1 MAIDTIDGIVSEATV
16 NFVGK
21 DGFYWW
27 VGEVEDHEDPMK
39 LGRVRCRVL
48 GYYTNVQGGT
58 TSDLPTKFLPWATV
72 LQTTA
77 QSGNDKQ
84 GESSGQLQ
92 PGAIVM
98 GFFMDGDNAQMPI
111 VIGVLRVQKS
121 DKTKKTKKFAFT
133 GQDME
138 PGIAPNPA
146 ATHPLFPNSSNA
158 TTEEEGYSKDSN
170 TSVNIPSDD
179 TDGDGEEPN
188 GPQSPNNLTNKGVGK
203 LAPKIGDKPRPA
215 ANGVGGPW
223 KTLEYQLQYLVE
235 DLADSASTLIK
246 AEDGDF
252 LDVVSGKL
260 VKAKELTVKIQNFL
274 GAVFAQVVSAMRQA
288 LANLADELKLVS
300 ILGSKTGAPMV
311 IFGIIQSA
319 VKLILSALC
328 NLDSNIM
335 KFISDPMSFIT
346 DKLDSLLEGLIDKA
360 AFVLQSVQKTIDGI
374 VCNVQSMIDSV
385 ISVVSKVTTI
395 VDAVGKAKDIIDT
408 WKKGTKIFADG
419 FDLIKN
425 GKASITGIIS
435 MIIGFLASDCGRK
448 PDGGNDTVGWYPLL
462 GVTHCTPEE
471 LKAIENIRGG
481 GRQSCDGGKA
491 KESGSL
497 FDNLIK
503 QADPYLT
510 AAKTFLD
517 GSYELH
523 IGNPGG
529 QIEQKRNA
537 SGTLHFSINSNTQR
551 RAIAAAEKQIR
562 EEEEKSGE
570 KMSDA
575 DRKALIAKTVKAY
588 NTTTNSPTVENKG
601 DRGNLVADHITW
613 AGNRTQDVKGDDCID
628 IENDKVETIHGDYFL
643 DVTGDCHLTVGGG
656 FFMNAQGSPKLVNKR
671 GESVREKIQKHTI
684 NFGSDVDIA
693 SAGAKITFQGAE
705 LDIGS
710 QSTKITGSSMECS
723 STVQKYAG
731 GEILIAGD
739 NSIELFTTSLYNIIN
754 VPSIGPSALAGIRT
768 ICKGSIETVMMPGGS
783 ATDAIPRWVLANPT
797 GPMVITCGATGYSNT
812 VLGGAFNA
820 NAAGAIIMT
829 SGAATTIASGAA
841 ITMTA
846 TATIKLLAATIFLN

>member
-1 MAIDTIDGIVSEATV
+1 MAVETIDGIVSEATV

-58 TSDLPTKFLPWATV
+58 TSDLPTKYLPWATV
-72 LQTTA
+72 LQHTGQA
-77 QSGNDKQ
+77 GNDKQ

-133 GQDME
+133 GQNME

-146 ATHPLFPNSSNA
+146 ALHPLFPNESMA
-158 TTEEEGYSKDSN
+158 ATEEEGYNKDAN
-170 TSVNIPSDD
+170 TSVNLPSED
-179 TDGDGEEPN
+179 EEAG
-188 GPQSPNNLTNKGVGK
+188 GPANPNNLTNKGVGK
-203 LAPKIGDKPRPA
+203 IAPKLGDKPRPA

-223 KTLEYQLQYLVE
+223 KTLEYELSYLVE

-274 GAVFAQVVSAMRQA
+274 GSVFAQVVSAMRQA

-328 NLDSNIM
+328 NLDSNLM
-335 KFISDPMSFIT
+335 SFISDPISFIT
-346 DKLDSLLEGLIDKA
+346 GKLESLLEGLIDKA
-360 AFVLQSVQKTIDGI
+360 AFVMQGVQNTIDKI
-374 VCNVQSMIDSV
+374 VCNVQGMIDSV
-385 ISVVSKVTTI
+385 LSVVTKVKGI
-395 VDAVGKAKDIIDT
+395 VDTVGKAKEIIDT
-408 WKKGTKIFADG
+408 WQKGTKIFADG
-419 FDLIKN
+419 FDLLKN
-425 GKASITGIIS
+425 GKASITGIIKL
-435 MIIGFLASDCGRK
+435 IIGFLASDCGRE
-448 PDGGNDTVGWYPLL
+448 PDGGEDTVGWYPLL

-471 LKAIENIRGG
+471 LAHIMNIRGG
-481 GRQSCDGGKA
+481 GRQSCDGSGKA

-497 FDNLIK
+497 FDNLLK

-529 QIEQKRNA
+529 EITQTRKA
-537 SGTLHFSINSNTQR
+537 SGTTHFSLNSNTYK
-551 RAIAAAEKQIR
+551 RAKYKAYQKIR
-562 EEEEKSGE
+562 QEEEATGN
-570 KMSDA
+570 KMSDEE
-575 DRKALIAKTVKAY
+575 RKALVDKTVKAY
-588 NTTTNSPTVENKG
+588 NKENNTGKENKG
-601 DRGNLVADHITW
+601 DKGSLVADHITW

-643 DVTGDCHLTVGGG
+643 RVTGDCHIDVGGG
-656 FFMNAQGSPKLVNKR
+656 FFFNAQGSPKIVDKK
-671 GESVREKIQKHTI
+671 GDKKREKIQKHTI

-693 SAGAKITFQGAE
+693 SAGAKLTFQGAE

-739 NSIELFTTSLYNIIN
+739 NSIELFTTSLYQIIN
-754 VPSIGPSALAGIRT
+754 VPSIGPAAVAGIRT
-768 ICKGSIETVMMPGGS
+768 ICKGSIETVMMPAGS

-797 GPMVITCGATGYSNT
+797 GPQVITCGATGYSNT
-812 VLGGAFNA
+812 ILGGAFNV

-829 SGAATTIASGAA
+829 SGAATTLASGAA
-841 ITMTA
+841 TTITA
-846 TATIKLLAATIFLN
+846 SATIKLLAATIFLN

>member
-1 MAIDTIDGIVSEATV
+1 MAIESIDGIVSEATV

-39 LGRVRCRVL
+39 LGRVKCRVL
-48 GYYTNVQGGT
+48 GYYTNVRGGT
-58 TSDLPTKFLPWATV
+58 TADLPTKNLPWATV
-72 LQTTA
+72 LQHTGQA
-77 QSGNDKQ
+77 GNDKQ

-98 GFFMDGDNAQMPI
+98 GFFMDGENAQMPI

-121 DKTKKTKKFAFT
+121 KATDKEKVFAFT
-133 GQDME
+133 GQKME

-146 ATHPLFPNSSNA
+146 TTHPLFPNETMA
-158 TTEEEGYSKDSN
+158 TTQEEGFSKDAN
-170 TSVNIPSDD
+170 TSVNLP
-179 TDGDGEEPN
+179 DGKDGEQPG
-188 GPQSPNNLTNKGVGK
+188 GPGNPNNLNNKGVGK
-203 LAPKIGDKPRPA
+203 NAPKMGDKPRPA

-223 KTLEYQLQYLVE
+223 KTLEYELSYLIE

-274 GAVFAQVVSAMRQA
+274 AKVFAQVVSAMRQA

-300 ILGSKTGAPMV
+300 ILGAKTGAPMV

-328 NLDSNIM
+328 NLDSNLM
-335 KFISDPMSFIT
+335 KFISDPLSFIT
-346 DKLDSLLEGLIDKA
+346 DKLNSLLEGVIDKA
-360 AFVLQSVQKTIDGI
+360 TMVMQSVQAAIDKV
-374 VCNVQSMIDSV
+374 VCNVQGMIDS
-385 ISVVSKVTTI
+385 ISSVVSKVTTI
-395 VDAVGKAKDIIDT
+395 VDTVGKAKDIIDA

-419 FDLIKN
+419 FDLLKN
-425 GKASITGIIS
+425 GKASITGLIK
-435 MIIGFLASDCGRK
+435 MIIGFLASDCGRNA
-448 PDGGNDTVGWYPLL
+448 DGGEDVVGWYPLL

-471 LKAIENIRGG
+471 LAEIMAIRGG
-481 GRQSCDGGKA
+481 GRQTCDGSGA

-497 FDNLIK
+497 FDNMLK
-503 QADPYLT
+503 NADPYLT

-517 GSYELH
+517 GAYELH

-529 QIEQKRNA
+529 ELTQKKTA
-537 SGTLHFSINSNTQR
+537 SGTIHTSINSNTR
-551 RAIAAAEKQIR
+551 KRAKYKAYQKIR
-562 EEEEKSGE
+562 EEEEKSGQ
-570 KMSDA
+570 KLSDA
-575 DRKALIAKTVKAY
+575 DRKALVDKTIKA
-588 NTTTNSPTVENKG
+588 NNKTSGKENKG

-628 IENDKVETIHGDYFL
+628 IENDKVENIHGDYHL
-643 DVTGDCHLTVGGG
+643 DITGDCHITVGGG
-656 FFMNAQGSPKLVNKR
+656 FFFNAQGAPKVVDKR
-671 GESVREKIQKHTI
+671 GNKKREKIQKHTI

-693 SAGAKITFQGAE
+693 SAGAKLTFQGAE

-710 QSTKITGSSMECS
+710 QSTKITGSNMECS
-723 STVQKYAG
+723 STVQSYAG
-731 GEILIAGD
+731 GEILIAGE
-739 NSIELFTTSLYNIIN
+739 NSIEMLTTSLYQIIN
-754 VPSIGPSALAGIRT
+754 VPATGPAAMSGIRT
-768 ICKGSIETVMMPGGS
+768 ICAGSIETVMVPGGS
-783 ATDAIPRWVLANPT
+783 GTDAIPRWVLANPA
-797 GPMVITCGATGYSNT
+797 GPMVATCGATGYSNT
-812 VLGGAFNA
+812 VLGGAFNV
-820 NAAGAIIMT
+820 NSAGAIIMT

-841 ITMTA
+841 ITLTA
-846 TATIKLLAATIFLN
+846 SATIKLLAATIFLN